1 MKTENAEQNISEFF
15 VERVQLFDSSL
26 LGEAG
31 QGMAV
36 AGLQNTDFCLQI
48 LVCKTLSYL
57 YLAWLKYHPCMARL
71 IHSKKINQNLVYQI
85 AFYKQDF
92 EIPLQM
98 KKKNSFMQ
106 S

>member
-36 AGLQNTDFCLQI
+36 AGLQNTDF
-48 LVCKTLSYL
+48 
-57 YLAWLKYHPCMARL
+57 
-71 IHSKKINQNLVYQI
+71 
-85 AFYKQDF
+85 
-92 EIPLQM
+92 
-98 KKKNSFMQ
+98 SFKFWFVKLCHICIWRG
-106 S
+106 

>member
-36 AGLQNTDFCLQI
+36 AGLQNTDFSFQFWFVKLCHI
-48 LVCKTLSYL
+48 CI
-57 YLAWLKYHPCMARL
+57 WRGL
-71 IHSKKINQNLVYQI
+71 IS
-85 AFYKQDF
+85 
-92 EIPLQM
+92 PLHGAV
-98 KKKNSFMQ
+98 NSFQ
-106 S
+106 EN